1 MTKKVR
7 NFEFIDKEMRK
18 MTFGILSSIDQNG
31 KSHSTGIIY
40 GVAPKTSKFCLYLL
54 TDKNYK
60 KVKNIKNNNS
70 VSFVIPFPHH
80 VLRFVPASCIQFQAT
95 AELIPY
101 SDEEAQSVFKN
112 GSKILK
118 MNIDQISNLNN
129 QDDAIFIKIIPHNK
143 LFCYGVG
150 LSLMEL
156 RKHIE
161 SGSYFVTIP
170 LEKTL

>member
-1 MTKKVR
+1 MAKKVR

-18 MTFGILSSIDQNG
+18 MSFGILSSIDQNG
-31 KSHSTGIIY
+31 MSHSTGIIY

-60 KVKNIKNNNS
+60 KVKNIKVNTS

-80 VLRFVPASCIQFQAT
+80 VLRFVPANCIQFQAT

-101 SDEEAQSVFKN
+101 IDEEAQNVFKN

-118 MNIDQISNLNN
+118 MNIDQINKLKG
-129 QDDAIFIKIIPHNK
+129 QEDAIFIKIIPHNK

-150 LSLMEL
+150 FSMMEI
-156 RKHIE
+156 RKNIE
-161 SGSYFVTIP
+161 TGSYSVTIP
-170 LEKTL
+170 PEKSF